1 MSAEI
6 KVTADNGAILV
17 RALIAEV
24 NREHARA
31 EVAEAALAQR
41 DHRVVAL
48 LDHAKKTDDEFRRL
62 VAQLVGDLLGRGD
75 LSMDLMARVQRVFLM
90 MQEGV

>member
-62 VAQLVGDLLGRGD
+62 VAQLVGDLLGRAD
-75 LSMDLMARVQRVFLM
+75 LSIALTARVHRVHRMLR
-90 MQEGV
+90 EGA